1 MSCAIS
7 LWQFGCVQSHI
18 QTGIQHNSKHQT
30 TLTTTASTDH
40 MSDESGMLKKRQN
53 KENKEATAWR
63 VFEDSPP
70 AQSYDDSH
78 MGEHSARY
86 ATGRRLKEEEEEEEE
101 EEL

>member
-1 MSCAIS
+1 
-7 LWQFGCVQSHI
+7 
-18 QTGIQHNSKHQT
+18 
-30 TLTTTASTDH
+30 
-40 MSDESGMLKKRQN
+40 MLKKRQN

-78 MGEHSARY
+78 MGEHSARH

-101 EEL
+101 L